1 MTCCHVGGGGGG
13 SGAVARP
20 GLQKPHLSCQ
30 QLHVIVM
37 VSTLEE
43 LLLMR
48 GRESSGSVGIGDEC
62 EAALRQSCGV
72 GGGGAVVVV
81 VAGGIVVLQCHFA
94 CEARTVS

>member
-1 MTCCHVGGGGGG
+1 MTCCHVGSGGGG

-30 QLHVIVM
+30 QLHVTVM

-48 GRESSGSVGIGDEC
+48 GRESSGSVGS
-62 EAALRQSCGV
+62 RSSRRRRMR
-72 GGGGAVVVV
+72 
-81 VAGGIVVLQCHFA
+81 
-94 CEARTVS
+94 RTKRMRRASETAFGT

>member
-1 MTCCHVGGGGGG
+1 MTCCHVGGGGG

-20 GLQKPHLSCQ
+20 GLQKPPLFCQ
-30 QLHVIVM
+30 QRHVIVM

-48 GRESSGSVGIGDEC
+48 GRESSDGVGMGDEC
-62 EAALRQSCGV
+62 EAALRQSSGS
-72 GGGGAVVVV
+72 VVLVV

-94 CEARTVS
+94 CEARTAS

>member
-1 MTCCHVGGGGGG
+1 MTCCHVGSGGGG

-30 QLHVIVM
+30 QLHVTVM

-72 GGGGAVVVV
+72 GGVGGGV
-81 VAGGIVVLQCHFA
+81 GGIVVLQCHFA